1 MINKKRTF
9 LDNEREHTNR
19 SMRRLNIKLTPI
31 QKLQQIRKMYMDLK
45 THLVDGAQDSG
56 VAMDIKEFEP
66 LMENNPNL
74 QGIDSR
80 YRRMITIYEGV
91 KHDVQVYVQERY
103 AERAEAARA
112 LDKILK

>member
-1 MINKKRTF
+1 MINKQKTF
-9 LDNEREHTNR
+9 LDNEREQTNR
-19 SMRRLNIKLTPI
+19 SMRRTNLKLTPV
-31 QKLQQIRKMYMDLK
+31 QKLQQIRKMYRDLK
-45 THLVDGAQDSG
+45 THLVDGVQDSG

>member
-66 LMENNPNL
+66 LLEGTANL
-74 QGIDSR
+74 QGIDR
-80 YRRMITIYEGV
+80 KYRRMLYIYEGV
-91 KHDVQVYVQERY
+91 KHDVQVYVNECY
-103 AERAEAARA
+103 AERAEAAKA